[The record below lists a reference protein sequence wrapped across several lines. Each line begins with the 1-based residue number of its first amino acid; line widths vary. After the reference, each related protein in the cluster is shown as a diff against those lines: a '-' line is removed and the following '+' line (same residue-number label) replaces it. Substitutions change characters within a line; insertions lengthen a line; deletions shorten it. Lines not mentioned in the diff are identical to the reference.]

1 MHSNDNIQD
10 STWKFRGGSLNFEL
24 QGFPEILNLPFIQE
38 GPLFSGGDNNS
49 CLPRHYTMESPKTKP
64 LNSSINVLIKVYL
77 DSQM

>member
-38 GPLFSGGDNNS
+38 GPLFSGGIKIHVYQDIT
-49 CLPRHYTMESPKTKP
+49 LWRVPKP
-64 LNSSINVLIKVYL
+64 NL
-77 DSQM
+77 